1 MFLSKT
7 RFFLFKRLTLFHNF
21 LNATVV
27 AKSNIKSYP
36 LNYFLEHE
44 AKVFENDEKI
54 NKALKVAILLKNI
67 ERLQFNFNE
76 QNFVMSLYGISYYL
90 QNYSEKQNASKM
102 MNSILSKNY
111 QKIQKFSSYFTIL
124 SKSMD
129 GTFKF
134 DIKTM
139 EKTVHQALVTLKTQY
154 TFRDYGTILASFFS
168 MINNKNWM
176 IKNENQKK
184 ELDVFVNENYQKVG
198 FDASLQIATSIAENN
213 SMDQNSGVF
222 LKILQNLEDFMLFFD
237 FLKFLKF
244 LRVLM
249 NIFGEKQKI
258 SKEVREQILEKS
270 DTIIRGLNVI
280 ILEKM
285 KQNSQIMAN
294 QTKYNNVT
302 IKEYYQDVSVLLKI
316 YVDLKNL
323 GNYLRETPKNKEEN
337 YRPEKEFAKLF
348 LDQSFV
354 LGEFGK
360 KQQYTVT
367 SFYDRF
373 LKKNDQDGDLKKFL
387 DSLF

>member
-1 MFLSKT
+1 
-7 RFFLFKRLTLFHNF
+7 
-21 LNATVV
+21 
-27 AKSNIKSYP
+27 
-36 LNYFLEHE
+36 
-44 AKVFENDEKI
+44 
-54 NKALKVAILLKNI
+54 
-67 ERLQFNFNE
+67 
-76 QNFVMSLYGISYYL
+76 
-90 QNYSEKQNASKM
+90 
-102 MNSILSKNY
+102 
-111 QKIQKFSSYFTIL
+111 
-124 SKSMD
+124 
-129 GTFKF
+129 
-134 DIKTM
+134 M

-316 YVDLKNL
+316 YVDLKKL